1 MRVLTD
7 RIIKGVDGVKLAAI
21 RPDRHFRT
29 SRQALLR
36 WSAAVRGEQVVE
48 VVRPERVTSGHIRV
62 VVGGVREQL
71 VESYADGLGERRGVV
86 DGRRAGAPRFGQAG

>member
-48 VVRPERVTSGHIRV
+48 VVRPERVTSGHSAL
-62 VVGGVREQL
+62 EKAL
-71 VESYADGLGERRGVV
+71 AALKA
-86 DGRRAGAPRFGQAG
+86 GRA